1 MSGYDAPGLLEV
13 KPLFAAADDRKHGF
27 GFHGPG
33 AVSIAPHLGFDAQQI
48 TSRTNILEW
57 NISCV
62 TVHVPVARR
71 TVLQRIARGKYLPA
85 VFGEQ
90 PHARVD
96 LARLLRRS

>member
-57 NISCV
+57 NISYAVFCLKKKS
-62 TVHVPVARR
+62 R

-90 PHARVD
+90 PYARVD
-96 LARLLRRS
+96 LARLLR